1 MTKAAYMQQRAVY
14 NRPQAM
20 LWADNSGALVA
31 YPSTVNSIPVSNFE
45 NATTNWGYPSTG
57 GGTGT
62 IASVLG
68 STESPAVTPVYG
80 TYVLKATSTNTSGKL
95 GILHAGLILTVEA
108 GQTYTY
114 SIYVKDGTTSEQFIS
129 YIEWRTGAT
138 VLSSTTG
145 QTSTGVNSSTFTR
158 VSVTGTAPAGA
169 DNVRVYTYSATAPNS
184 IGVYAYFDAA
194 LLQEGSEVNDYVDGT
209 LSARYFYAPTGY
221 EVYDSVAGD
230 NFLILSDH
238 NRKAIDFKTTRIEK
252 RERMIN
258 GRMRSYHVADKL
270 TISTSW
276 DNLPSRSFSTDPA
289 YNPAT
294 GTTLAG
300 TQYTVDGGVGGA
312 DLLKWYEDHQ
322 GPFWVYL
329 SYDNPN
335 NFATDRYNHL
345 DQYSEVIQMYIS
357 DFSRTVDKRGGR
369 NYDFWNVSVTLEE
382 V

>member
-1 MTKAAYMQQRAVY
+1 MTKAAYMAQRATY

-20 LWADNSGALVA
+20 LWADNSGTLVA

-45 NATTNWGYPSTG
+45 NATTNWLFSGGS
-57 GGTGT
+57 GGTVT
-62 IASVLG
+62 SVLA
-68 STESPAVTPVYG
+68 SAESPAVIPVFG
-80 TYVLKATSTNTSGKL
+80 TYVAKATNSSTKTN
-95 GILHAGLILTVEA
+95 GILHGANLITVEP

-114 SIYVKDGTTSEQFIS
+114 SIYVKDGNTGQQYIS
-129 YIEWRTGAT
+129 YIEWRDASSALTTVTGT
-138 VLSSTTG
+138 
-145 QTSTGVNSSTFTR
+145 TSTGVNTSTFTR

-169 DNVRVYTYSATAPNS
+169 TNVRVYTYSAAT
-184 IGVYAYFDAA
+184 VVTTKYAYFDAA
-194 LLQEGSEVNDYVDGT
+194 LFQEGSDVNAYVDGV

-221 EVYDSVAGD
+221 EVYDSIAGD
-230 NFLILSDH
+230 NFLITSDH

-276 DNLPSRSFSTDPA
+276 DNLPSRSFSTDPS
-289 YNPAT
+289 YSPAT
-294 GTTLAG
+294 GITLAG
-300 TQYTVDGGVGGA
+300 VQYTVDGGAGGA

-357 DFSRTVDKRGGR
+357 DFGHTVEKRGGR

>member
-1 MTKAAYMQQRAVY
+1 V
-14 NRPQAM
+14 P
-20 LWADNSGALVA
+20 
-31 YPSTVNSIPVSNFE
+31 PVF
-45 NATTNWGYPSTG
+45 
-57 GGTGT
+57 
-62 IASVLG
+62 
-68 STESPAVTPVYG
+68 G
-80 TYVLKATSTNTSGKL
+80 TYVAKATNSSTKTN
-95 GILHAGLILTVEA
+95 GILHGANLITVEA

-114 SIYVKDGTTSEQFIS
+114 SIYVKDGNTGQQYIS
-129 YIEWRTGAT
+129 YIEWRDASSALTTVTGAI
-138 VLSSTTG
+138 STA
-145 QTSTGVNSSTFTR
+145 VNTSTFTR
-158 VSVTGTAPAGA
+158 VSVTGTAPVGA
-169 DNVRVYTYSATAPNS
+169 TNVRVYTYSAAAVVTTK
-184 IGVYAYFDAA
+184 YAYFDAA
-194 LLQEGSEVNDYVDGT
+194 LFQEGSDINTYVDGT
-209 LSARYFYAPTGY
+209 TSARYFYAPTGY

-238 NRKAIDFKTTRIEK
+238 NRKPLDFKTQRIEK

-270 TISTSW
+270 TITTSW
-276 DNLPSRSFSTDPA
+276 DNLPSRSFSTDPE

-300 TQYTVDGGVGGA
+300 VQYTVDGGAGGS

-335 NFATDRYNHL
+335 NFATDKYNHL

-357 DFSRTVDKRGGR
+357 DFGRTLEKRGGR
-369 NYDFWNVSVTLEE
+369 NYDFWNVNVTLEE

>member
-1 MTKAAYMQQRAVY
+1 MTKAAYMQQRAPY

-20 LWADNSGALVA
+20 LWSDNSGSLVA
-31 YPSTVNSIPVSNFE
+31 YPNLVNAIPVSNFE
-45 NATTNWGYPSTG
+45 NALTNWNFSGNSG
-57 GGTGT
+57 GV
-62 IASVLG
+62 ISSVLG
-68 STESPAVTPVYG
+68 STESPAVTPQAG
-80 TYVLKATSTNTSGKL
+80 TYVLKATNSSTKVN
-95 GILHAGLILTVEA
+95 GILHAANIITVEV
-108 GQTYTY
+108 GQTYAY
-114 SIYVKDGTTSEQFIS
+114 SIYVRDGNTGQQFIS
-129 YIEWRTGAT
+129 YIEWRDAT
-138 VLSSTTG
+138 SALSTTTG
-145 QTSTGVNSSTFTR
+145 TTSTTVNASGFTR

-169 DNVRVYTYSATAPNS
+169 TNVRVYTYSAASVVSTK
-184 IGVYAYFDAA
+184 YAYFDAA
-194 LLQEGSEVNDYVDGT
+194 LFQEGSDVNAYVDGT
-209 LSARYFYAPTGY
+209 TSAKYFYAPTGY
-221 EVYDSVAGD
+221 EVYDSIAGD

-252 RERMIN
+252 RERMVN
-258 GRMRSYHVADKL
+258 GRMRSYHIADKL

-300 TQYTVDGGVGGA
+300 VQYTVDGGAGGA

-345 DQYSEVIQMYIS
+345 DQYSQVVQMYVS
-357 DFSRTVDKRGGR
+357 DFSYTVEKRGGR
-369 NYDFWNVSVTLEE
+369 NYDFWNINVTLEE

>member
-20 LWADNSGALVA
+20 LWADNSGTLVA
-31 YPSTVNSIPVSNFE
+31 YPSTVNAIPVSNFE
-45 NATTNWGYPSTG
+45 NVTTNWNFTG
-57 GGTGT
+57 NSGGTVS
-62 IASVLG
+62 SVLAA
-68 STESPAVTPVYG
+68 SESPAVTPVVG
-80 TYVLKATSTNTSGKL
+80 TYVAKAVNSSTKQN
-95 GILHAGLILTVEA
+95 GILHLANLITAEV
-108 GQTYTY
+108 GQAYTY
-114 SIYVKDGTTSEQFIS
+114 SIYVRDGNTGRQFIS
-129 YIEWRTGAT
+129 YIEWRDATT
-138 VLSSTTG
+138 VLSTTTG
-145 QTSTGVNSSTFTR
+145 VASTGVNASTFTR
-158 VSVTGTAPAGA
+158 VSVTGTAPAGTT
-169 DNVRVYTYSATAPNS
+169 NVRVYTYSVGTATS
-184 IGVYAYFDAA
+184 TQYAYYDAA
-194 LLQEGSEVNDYVDGT
+194 LFQEGSDVNTYVDGT

-238 NRKAIDFKTTRIEK
+238 NRKGLDFKTTRIEK

-300 TQYTVDGGVGGA
+300 VQYTVDGGAGGA

-357 DFSRTVDKRGGR
+357 DFNRTVEKRGGR

>member
-1 MTKAAYMQQRAVY
+1 
-14 NRPQAM
+14 M
-20 LWADNSGALVA
+20 LWADNSGTLVA

-45 NATTNWGYPSTG
+45 NATTNWNFSGNS
-57 GGTGT
+57 GGTVSSVQ
-62 IASVLG
+62 ASA
-68 STESPAVTPVYG
+68 ESPAVIPVVG
-80 TYVLKATSTNTSGKL
+80 TYVAKAVNSSTKVN
-95 GILHAGLILTVEA
+95 GILHAANLVTVEV

-114 SIYVKDGTTSEQFIS
+114 SIYVRDGNTGQQYIS
-129 YIEWRTGAT
+129 YIEWRDATSALTTVTGT
-138 VLSSTTG
+138 
-145 QTSTGVNSSTFTR
+145 TSTLVNSSGFTR

-169 DNVRVYTYSATAPNS
+169 TNVRLYTYSVAT
-184 IGVYAYFDAA
+184 VTTTKYAYFDAA
-194 LLQEGSEVNDYVDGT
+194 LFQEGSDVNTYVDGT
-209 LSARYFYAPTGY
+209 LSASYFYAPTGY
-221 EVYDSVAGD
+221 EVYDSIAGD

-238 NRKAIDFKTTRIEK
+238 NRKPLDFKTQRIEK

-276 DNLPSRSFSTDPA
+276 DNLPSRSFSTDPS

-300 TQYTVDGGVGGA
+300 TQYTVDGGAGGS

-335 NFATDRYNHL
+335 NFATDKYNHL

-357 DFSRTVDKRGGR
+357 DFGRTVEKRGGR
-369 NYDFWNVSVTLEE
+369 NYDFWNINVTLEE

>member
-1 MTKAAYMQQRAVY
+1 MTKAAYMQQRAPY
-14 NRPQAM
+14 RRPQAM
-20 LWADNSGALVA
+20 LWADNYGSLVA
-31 YPSTVNSIPVSNFE
+31 YPSTVNSIPNSNFE
-45 NATTNWGYPSTG
+45 NATTNWIYPVSSG
-57 GGTGT
+57 SAGT
-62 IASVLG
+62 ITSVVD
-68 STESPAVTPVYG
+68 SSQTPPIEAVVG
-80 TYVLKATSTNTSGKL
+80 TYVAKSTATAAAGRI
-95 GILHAGLILTVEA
+95 GILHNGGIITVEA

-114 SIYVKDGTTSEQFIS
+114 SIYVRDGNTSELYAS
-129 YIEWRTGAT
+129 HIEWRSGST
-138 VLSSTTG
+138 VLSTTSG
-145 QTSTGVNSSTFTR
+145 TNTTVGTAAWTR
-158 VSVTGTAPAGA
+158 VSVSGTAPATA
-169 DNVRVYTYSATAPNS
+169 DNVRVYTYSSTSPNS
-184 IGVYAYFDAA
+184 IGVYVYFDAA
-194 LLQEGSEVNDYVDGT
+194 LFQEGSTVNSYVEGT
-209 LSARYFYAPTGY
+209 SSASYFYAPTGY

-238 NRKAIDFKTTRIEK
+238 NRQPIDFKPQRIEK

-276 DNLPSRSFSTDPA
+276 QTLPSRSFATDPA
-289 YNPAT
+289 FSPAT

-300 TQYTVDGGVGGA
+300 TQYTVDGGAGGA

-329 SYDNPN
+329 AYDKPQ

-357 DFSRTVDKRGGR
+357 DFSWTVEKRGGSTF
-369 NYDFWNVSVTLEE
+369 DFWNVSVSLEE